1 MKKWLVFFRIV
12 TDVRTYRWLV
22 RWLEFNY
29 RYHVS
34 TVWRLKEVGTGTWI
48 EPTVKFT
55 NPQNITIGR
64 HCHINHMGCIQAD
77 TDSRIFIGDGLRMGP
92 GASIYSSNY
101 GLKRDQ
107 PIREQAMVQKDVRIG
122 SEVWIGSKA
131 IITAGVTIGDGAVVA
146 AGAVVTKDIPPF
158 AIAGGVPAKVV
169 KFRD

>member
-1 MKKWLVFFRIV
+1 MKKWLVFLRIV
-12 TDVRTYRWLV
+12 TDPRTYRWLV

-107 PIREQAMVQKDVRIG
+107 PIREQAMCRKTCASGRRCGLDRKP
-122 SEVWIGSKA
+122 SS
-131 IITAGVTIGDGAVVA
+131 
-146 AGAVVTKDIPPF
+146 PP
-158 AIAGGVPAKVV
+158 ASRLVMARSWQPGPW
-169 KFRD
+169 